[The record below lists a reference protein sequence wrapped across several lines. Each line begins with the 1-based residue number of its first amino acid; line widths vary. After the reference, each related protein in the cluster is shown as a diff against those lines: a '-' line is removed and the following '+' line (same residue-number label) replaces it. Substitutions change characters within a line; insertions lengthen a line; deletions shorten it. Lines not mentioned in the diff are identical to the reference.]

1 MNVRILSSILSPQI
15 LKKIKN
21 VFHEEDIPVI
31 INPKDENASY
41 SGIIM
46 AITQSTQIDKIID
59 VIHITKDEYNSLF
72 YLISD
77 AIDAREGIPL
87 GGSRR
92 MVKIAKEMGKIL
104 NLNSNQI
111 WVLEHACVLRDIGKL
126 RISNDI
132 LLKKTVLTYDEWV
145 LLKSHAHIGAHLLKE
160 WKIFPELEEVIA
172 SHHECYDGDGY
183 PEGLEGEQ
191 IPFLS
196 RILKVLDVY
205 CAMTSRRSYR
215 SGIATREEALEYFRE
230 ERGKHFDPQIIDTFM
245 KIDLDDI
252 DNNF

>member
-1 MNVRILSSILSPQI
+1 MNFRIISSILSPQI

-21 VFHEEDIPVI
+21 AFNDDNTPI
-31 INPKDENASY
+31 IIDAQNEPAFL
-41 SGIIM
+41 SGVLM
-46 AITQSTQIDKIID
+46 TITQSSQIDTMINIMNS
-59 VIHITKDEYNSLF
+59 VRNEYDALF

-77 AIDAREGIPL
+77 TIDAREGIPL
-87 GGSRR
+87 GSAQR
-92 MVKIAKEMGKIL
+92 MVKLAKEIGKVL
-104 NLNSNQI
+104 ELTPNQLWI
-111 WVLEHACVLRDIGKL
+111 LEHACVLRDIGKL

-145 LLKSHAHIGAHLLKE
+145 LLKSHAHIGANILKE
-160 WKIFPELEEVIA
+160 WNIFPELSEVIA

-205 CAMTSRRSYR
+205 CAMTSRRNYR
-215 SGIATREEALEYFRE
+215 TGVASHEEALEYLLE
-230 ERGKHFDPQIIDTFM
+230 ERGKHFDPQIIDAFM
-245 KIDLDDI
+245 KINLKEI
-252 DNNF
+252 DNEL

>member
-1 MNVRILSSILSPQI
+1 MNFRIVSSTLSPQV
-15 LKKIKN
+15 LKKIRN
-21 VFHEEDIPVI
+21 AFDEENIPI
-31 INPKDENASY
+31 IIDSNDENASY
-41 SGIIM
+41 SGILM
-46 AITQSTQIDKIID
+46 AIIQSTQIDNVID
-59 VIHITKDEYNSLF
+59 IMHIAKKEYNSLF

-77 AIDAREGIPL
+77 AIDAREGIPA

-104 NLNSNQI
+104 NLTANQL
-111 WVLEHACVLRDIGKL
+111 WALEHACVLRDIGKL

-145 LLKSHAHIGAHLLKE
+145 LLKSHAHIGANLLKE
-160 WKIFPELEEVIA
+160 LNIFPELVEVIA

-196 RILKVLDVY
+196 RVLKVLDVY

-230 ERGKHFDPQIIDTFM
+230 ERGKHFDPQIVDTFM

>member
-1 MNVRILSSILSPQI
+1 MNFRIVSSTLSPQL

-21 VFHEEDIPVI
+21 AFKNDDTPI
-31 INPKDENASY
+31 
-41 SGIIM
+41 
-46 AITQSTQIDKIID
+46 IID
-59 VIHITKDEYNSLF
+59 SQNESALPSGVMMTIAQSSRIDTVIDIMNIAKNEYDSLF

-87 GGSRR
+87 GGAKR
-92 MVKIAKEMGKIL
+92 MVKIAKEIGKVL
-104 NLNSNQI
+104 DLTENQLWI
-111 WVLEHACVLRDIGKL
+111 LEHGCVLRDIGKL
-126 RISNDI
+126 RISNEI

-145 LLKSHAHIGAHLLKE
+145 LLKSHVHIGAHILKE
-160 WKIFPELEEVIA
+160 YNIFPELAELIA

-205 CAMTSRRSYR
+205 CAMTSRRNYR
-215 SGIATREEALEYFRE
+215 TGVASREEALEYLLE
-230 ERGKHFDPQIIDTFM
+230 ERGKHFDPQIIDAFM
-245 KIDLDDI
+245 KINLREIDDDL
-252 DNNF
+252 

>member
-1 MNVRILSSILSPQI
+1 MNFRIIFPSLSPRV
-15 LKKIKN
+15 LKKIKSA
-21 VFHEEDIPVI
+21 FHTEDIPI
-31 INPKDENASY
+31 IIDSKNENTSY

-46 AITQSTQIDKIID
+46 AIAQSTQIDDVID
-59 VIHITKDEYNSLF
+59 VIDIAKDEYDSLF

-77 AIDAREGIPL
+77 AIDAREGIPA
-87 GGSRR
+87 GGTRR
-92 MVKIAKEMGKIL
+92 MVKIAKEMGKVL
-104 NLNSNQI
+104 NLNPNQI

-145 LLKSHAHIGAHLLKE
+145 LLKSHAHIGANLLKE
-160 WKIFPELEEVIA
+160 WNIFPELVEVIA

-205 CAMTSRRSYR
+205 CAMTSRRNYR

-230 ERGKHFDPQIIDTFM
+230 ERNKHFDPQIIDAFM
-245 KIDLDDI
+245 TIDLDDI
-252 DNNF
+252 DNYF